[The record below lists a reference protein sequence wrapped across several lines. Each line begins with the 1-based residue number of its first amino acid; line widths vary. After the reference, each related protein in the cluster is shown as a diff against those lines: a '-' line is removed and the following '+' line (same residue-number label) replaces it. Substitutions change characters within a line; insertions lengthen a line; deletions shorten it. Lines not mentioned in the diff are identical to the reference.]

1 MEEEAKTSKL
11 LVVAWFFWGPAPI
24 QEPIQS
30 QLIGTKNAPSAGITQ
45 EITSILGAL
54 CQEVGTETNIY
65 MHFLLLHQLLV
76 KFLYQAY
83 IDDNI
88 IV

>member
-65 MHFLLLHQLLV
+65 AFSITSPIISEISLSSLHR
-76 KFLYQAY
+76 
-83 IDDNI
+83 
-88 IV
+88 